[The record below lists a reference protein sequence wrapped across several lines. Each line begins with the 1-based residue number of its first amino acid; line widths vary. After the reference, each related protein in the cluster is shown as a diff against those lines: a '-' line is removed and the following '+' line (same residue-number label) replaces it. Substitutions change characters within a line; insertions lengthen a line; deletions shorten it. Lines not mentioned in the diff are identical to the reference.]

1 MYKQMVLQGESK
13 FLHSQEVQTTGKKYL
28 TWRRGDI
35 NLSKTLLS
43 FIWIGKIYI
52 GKIYIFYSFWYNI
65 FLSAVSNNILC
76 C

>member
-13 FLHSQEVQTTGKKYL
+13 FLHSQEVQTTGKEYL
-28 TWRRGDI
+28 TWKRGDI
-35 NLSKTLLS
+35 NLSNILLT
-43 FIWIGKIYI
+43 FIWIR
-52 GKIYIFYSFWYNI
+52 KIYIFYSFWYNT